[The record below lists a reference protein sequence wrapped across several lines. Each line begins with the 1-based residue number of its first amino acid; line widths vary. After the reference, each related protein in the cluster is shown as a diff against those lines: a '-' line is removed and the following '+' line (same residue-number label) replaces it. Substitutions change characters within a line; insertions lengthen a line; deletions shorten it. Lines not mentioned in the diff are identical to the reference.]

1 MLENEH
7 FFCSPFEALY
17 FNNLQRRNTLE
28 SAQYRTPRSW
38 MIQRQGWLIILSSE
52 RVYDQLMLALSRW
65 NFLFNIRKNHYNYC
79 GYVVVTIKHKCTL
92 YIYMHAY
99 IPRGS
104 LEGSFRWLGFQ
115 GMDNSWGRKR
125 SPRNHRNAWRSLRSN
140 ASRSVPPTC
149 PRTRCC
155 SE

>member
-92 YIYMHAY
+92 YIYACIYTSRIIRGLISMVRVSRNGQLLRKKE
-99 IPRGS
+99 IPQKS
-104 LEGSFRWLGFQ
+104 
-115 GMDNSWGRKR
+115 
-125 SPRNHRNAWRSLRSN
+125 
-140 ASRSVPPTC
+140 
-149 PRTRCC
+149 
-155 SE
+155 